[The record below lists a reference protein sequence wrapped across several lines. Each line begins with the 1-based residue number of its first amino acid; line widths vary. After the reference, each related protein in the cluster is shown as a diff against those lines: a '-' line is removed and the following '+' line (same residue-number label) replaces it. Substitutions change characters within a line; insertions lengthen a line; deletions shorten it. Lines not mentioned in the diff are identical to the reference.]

1 MKSTKPAQ
9 HKLCGLFYV
18 YYRPVRIAEN
28 YHLWHPEWDPL
39 RSGPKT
45 EGPKMAK
52 IAKKL
57 TDTEIKSTKPADKE
71 INLFDGDGLILRI
84 SPLSKGG
91 KKNWYFRYAVPVS
104 KKRTKMSLGTYPHL
118 TLARARAL
126 RDEYLSLLAN
136 GIDPQVHN
144 NDKANA
150 LKNATEHTLQA
161 VASKWLNEKV
171 KTSGISQDH
180 AEDIW
185 QSLERN
191 IFPGLGNVPINEIRP
206 KLLKQYLDPIE
217 QRGVLETLRRIISRL
232 NEIFRYAATE
242 ELIEFNPADNLGQ
255 RFSKPK
261 KQNMPALP
269 PSELPRFLVALN
281 NASIRLETRLLIEW
295 QLLTWVRPGEAVR
308 ARWADIDIETSMWN
322 IPSDFMKMKKPHKVP
337 LNKEALRVLDSLKAI
352 SGHREWVFPSIKAP
366 LNHMHEQT
374 ANAAIIR
381 MGFGG
386 ELVAHG
392 MRSIARTAAEESG
405 KFRTD
410 VLEAALAHSKK
421 DEIIAAYNRAEYLT
435 ERLVLLQWWS
445 DYVQAQ
451 KLKAIAA

>member
-1 MKSTKPAQ
+1 MGPSTK
-9 HKLCGLFYV
+9 
-18 YYRPVRIAEN
+18 
-28 YHLWHPEWDPL
+28 
-39 RSGPKT
+39 GPKI

-84 SPLSKGG
+84 APLTKGG

-136 GIDPQVHN
+136 SIDPQVHN
-144 NDKANA
+144 SDKANA

-161 VASKWLNEKV
+161 VARKWLDEKV
-171 KTSGISQDH
+171 KTTGISQDH

-185 QSLERN
+185 RSLERN
-191 IFPGLGNVPINEIRP
+191 IFPRLGSVPINEIRP
-206 KLLKQYLDPIE
+206 KLLKQHLDPIE

-308 ARWADIDIETSMWN
+308 TRWSDIDIETDMWN

-337 LNKEALRVLDSLKAI
+337 LSKEALRVLDSMKAI

-366 LNHMHEQT
+366 LSHMHEQT

-421 DEIIAAYNRAEYLT
+421 DEIIAAYNRADYLA
-435 ERLVLLQWWS
+435 ERMILMQWWS

>member
-1 MKSTKPAQ
+1 
-9 HKLCGLFYV
+9 
-18 YYRPVRIAEN
+18 
-28 YHLWHPEWDPL
+28 
-39 RSGPKT
+39 
-45 EGPKMAK
+45 MAK

-57 TDTEIKSTKPADKE
+57 TDTEIKHTKPAEKE
-71 INLFDGDGLILRI
+71 LNLFDGDGLILRI
-84 SPLSKGG
+84 SPESRGG

-104 KKRTKMSLGTYPHL
+104 KKRTKLSLGTYPHL

-150 LKNATEHTLQA
+150 LKNAAENTLQA
-161 VASKWLNEKV
+161 VAKRWLDEKA
-171 KTSGISQDH
+171 KTTGISQDH
-180 AEDIW
+180 AQDIW
-185 QSLERN
+185 RSLEKN

-206 KLLKQYLDPIE
+206 KLLKQHLDPLE
-217 QRGVLETLRRIISRL
+217 HRGVLETLRRIISRL
-232 NEIFRYAATE
+232 NEIFRWAATE
-242 ELIEFNPADNLGQ
+242 ELIEFNPADNLNQ
-255 RFSKPK
+255 RFRKPK

-269 PSELPRFLVALN
+269 PSELPRFMIALA
-281 NASIRLETRLLIEW
+281 NASVRLETRMLIEW

-308 ARWADIDIETSMWN
+308 ARWSDIDTVDGIWN
-322 IPSDFMKMKKPHKVP
+322 IPAEFMKMKKPHKVP
-337 LNKEALRVLDSLKAI
+337 LSKEALLILDTMKAI
-352 SGHREWVFPSIKAP
+352 SGHREWIFPSIKAP
-366 LNHMHEQT
+366 LSHMHEQT

-405 KFRTD
+405 KFRTE

-421 DEIIAAYNRAEYLT
+421 DEIIAAYNRAEYLA
-435 ERLVLLQWWS
+435 ERQKLMQWWS
-445 DYVQAQ
+445 NYVQAQ
-451 KLKAIAA
+451 RFKVLAA

>member
-1 MKSTKPAQ
+1 
-9 HKLCGLFYV
+9 
-18 YYRPVRIAEN
+18 
-28 YHLWHPEWDPL
+28 
-39 RSGPKT
+39 
-45 EGPKMAK
+45 MAK
-52 IAKKL
+52 LAKKL
-57 TDTEIKSTKPADKE
+57 TDTEIKSTKPSDKE
-71 INLFDGDGLILRI
+71 TNLFDGDGLMLRI
-84 SPLSKGG
+84 APLSSGG
-91 KKNWYFRYAVPVS
+91 RKNWYFRYAVPVT
-104 KKRTKMSLGTYPHL
+104 KKRTKVCLGTYPHL

-136 GIDPQVHN
+136 GIDPQTHI

-150 LKNATEHTLQA
+150 LKSATEHTLQA
-161 VASKWLNEKV
+161 VARKWLDEKV
-171 KTSGISQDH
+171 KTSGISKNH

-185 QSLERN
+185 RSLERN

-206 KLLKQYLDPIE
+206 KLLKQHLDPIE
-217 QRGVLETLRRIISRL
+217 QRGILETLRRVISRL
-232 NEIFRYAATE
+232 NEIFRWAATE

-269 PSELPRFLVALN
+269 PSELPRFLVTLN
-281 NASIRLETRLLIEW
+281 NASVRLETRLLIEW

-308 ARWADIDIETSMWN
+308 ARWSDIDMDNHMWN
-322 IPSDFMKMKKPHKVP
+322 IPAEFMKMKKPHKVP
-337 LNKEALRVLDSLKAI
+337 LSKGAIRVLNTMESI

-405 KFRTD
+405 KFRTE
-410 VLEAALAHSKK
+410 VLESALAHSKK
-421 DEIIAAYNRAEYLT
+421 DEIIAAYNRAEYIS
-435 ERLVLLQWWS
+435 EREKLMQWWS
-445 DYVQAQ
+445 DYIQSQ
-451 KLKAIAA
+451 QLKTIAA

>member
-1 MKSTKPAQ
+1 MGPSTK
-9 HKLCGLFYV
+9 
-18 YYRPVRIAEN
+18 
-28 YHLWHPEWDPL
+28 
-39 RSGPKT
+39 GPKI

-84 SPLSKGG
+84 APLTKGG

-136 GIDPQVHN
+136 DIDPQVHN
-144 NDKANA
+144 SDKANA

-161 VASKWLNEKV
+161 VARKWLDEKV

-185 QSLERN
+185 RSLERN
-191 IFPGLGNVPINEIRP
+191 VFPGLGNVPINEIRP
-206 KLLKQYLDPIE
+206 KLLKQHLDPIE

-308 ARWADIDIETSMWN
+308 TRWLDIDIETGMWN
-322 IPSDFMKMKKPHKVP
+322 IPAEFMKMKKPHKVP
-337 LNKEALRVLDSLKAI
+337 LSKEALRVLESMKAI

-366 LNHMHEQT
+366 LSHMHEQT

-421 DEIIAAYNRAEYLT
+421 DEIIAAYNRAEYLA
-435 ERLVLLQWWS
+435 ERVGLMQWWS
-445 DYVQAQ
+445 DYIQTQ
-451 KLKAIAA
+451 KYKSIAA

>member
-1 MKSTKPAQ
+1 
-9 HKLCGLFYV
+9 
-18 YYRPVRIAEN
+18 
-28 YHLWHPEWDPL
+28 
-39 RSGPKT
+39 
-45 EGPKMAK
+45 MAK

-84 SPLSKGG
+84 APLAKGG

-118 TLARARAL
+118 TLAKARAL

-144 NDKANA
+144 SEKANA

-161 VASKWLNEKV
+161 VARKWLDEKV

-185 QSLERN
+185 RSLERN
-191 IFPGLGNVPINEIRP
+191 ILPTLGDTPIKEIRP
-206 KLLKQYLDPIE
+206 KMLKQHLDPIE
-217 QRGVLETLRRIISRL
+217 KRGVLETLRRIISRL

-242 ELIEFNPADNLGQ
+242 ELIEFNPADNLAQ

-269 PSELPRFLVALN
+269 PSELPRFLMVLN
-281 NASIRLETRLLIEW
+281 NASVRLETRLLIEW

-308 ARWADIDIETSMWN
+308 ARWADIDTDNSMWN
-322 IPSDFMKMKKPHKVP
+322 IPAEFMKMKKPHKVP
-337 LNKEALRVLDSLKAI
+337 LSKEALRVLETMKAI

-410 VLEAALAHSKK
+410 VLEAALAHSNK
-421 DEIIAAYNRAEYLT
+421 DELIAAYNRAEYLT
-435 ERLVLLQWWS
+435 ERVALMQWWS
-445 DYVQAQ
+445 NYVQAQ

>member
-1 MKSTKPAQ
+1 
-9 HKLCGLFYV
+9 
-18 YYRPVRIAEN
+18 
-28 YHLWHPEWDPL
+28 
-39 RSGPKT
+39 
-45 EGPKMAK
+45 MAK

-57 TDTEIKSTKPADKE
+57 TDTEIRSTKPADKE

-84 SPLSKGG
+84 APLSKGG

-150 LKNATEHTLQA
+150 LKNATEHTLQT
-161 VASKWLNEKV
+161 VARKWLDEKV

-185 QSLERN
+185 RSLERN
-191 IFPGLGNVPINEIRP
+191 IFPSLGSVPINEIRP
-206 KLLKQYLDPIE
+206 KLLKQHLDPIE

-269 PSELPRFLVALN
+269 PSELPRFLVALT

-308 ARWADIDIETSMWN
+308 ARWADIDTDNSMWN
-322 IPSDFMKMKKPHKVP
+322 IPAEFMKMKKPHKVP
-337 LNKEALRVLDSLKAI
+337 LSKEALRVLESMKAI
-352 SGHREWVFPSIKAP
+352 SGHREWVFPSIKDP

-405 KFRTD
+405 QFRID

-421 DEIIAAYNRAEYLT
+421 DEIIAAYNRAEYLA
-435 ERLVLLQWWS
+435 ERVVLMQWWS
-445 DYVQAQ
+445 NFVQAK
-451 KLKAIAA
+451 KLNLL

>member
-1 MKSTKPAQ
+1 MGPTK
-9 HKLCGLFYV
+9 K
-18 YYRPVRIAEN
+18 
-28 YHLWHPEWDPL
+28 
-39 RSGPKT
+39 GPKT

-84 SPLSKGG
+84 APLSKGG

-150 LKNATEHTLQA
+150 LKNATEHTLQT
-161 VASKWLNEKV
+161 VARKWLDEKV

-185 QSLERN
+185 RSLERN
-191 IFPGLGNVPINEIRP
+191 IFPTLGDTPIKEIRP
-206 KLLKQYLDPIE
+206 KMLKQHLDPIE
-217 QRGVLETLRRIISRL
+217 KRGVLETLRRIISRL

-242 ELIEFNPADNLGQ
+242 ELIEFNPADNLAQ

-269 PSELPRFLVALN
+269 PSELSRFLMVLN
-281 NASIRLETRLLIEW
+281 NASVRLETRLLIEW

-308 ARWADIDIETSMWN
+308 ARWADIDTDNSMWN
-322 IPSDFMKMKKPHKVP
+322 IPADFMKMKKPHKVP
-337 LNKEALRVLDSLKAI
+337 LSKEALRVLDSMKAI
-352 SGHREWVFPSIKAP
+352 SGHREWIFPSIKAP

-421 DEIIAAYNRAEYLT
+421 DEIIAAYNRADYLA
-435 ERLVLLQWWS
+435 ERVVLMQWWS

-451 KLKAIAA
+451 RLKAIAA

>member
-1 MKSTKPAQ
+1 
-9 HKLCGLFYV
+9 
-18 YYRPVRIAEN
+18 
-28 YHLWHPEWDPL
+28 
-39 RSGPKT
+39 
-45 EGPKMAK
+45 MAK

-84 SPLSKGG
+84 APLSKGG

-144 NDKANA
+144 NNKANA

-161 VASKWLNEKV
+161 VARKWLDEKV
-171 KTSGISQDH
+171 KTSGISQGH

-185 QSLERN
+185 RSLERN
-191 IFPGLGNVPINEIRP
+191 IFHGLGNVPVNEIRP
-206 KLLKQYLDPIE
+206 KLLKQHLDPIE

-269 PSELPRFLVALN
+269 PSELPRFLLVLN
-281 NASIRLETRLLIEW
+281 NASVRLETRLLIEW

-308 ARWADIDIETSMWN
+308 TRWADIDIDNSTWN
-322 IPSDFMKMKKPHKVP
+322 IPAEFMKMKKPHKVP
-337 LNKEALRVLDSLKAI
+337 LSKEALRVLNSMKAI

-421 DEIIAAYNRAEYLT
+421 DEIIAAYNRAEYLA
-435 ERLVLLQWWS
+435 ERVALMQWWS
-445 DYVQAQ
+445 DYVSSQ
-451 KLKAIAA
+451 KYKAIAA

>member
-1 MKSTKPAQ
+1 
-9 HKLCGLFYV
+9 
-18 YYRPVRIAEN
+18 
-28 YHLWHPEWDPL
+28 
-39 RSGPKT
+39 
-45 EGPKMAK
+45 MAK

-57 TDTEIKSTKPADKE
+57 TDTEIKSTKPAEKE
-71 INLFDGDGLILRI
+71 VNLFDGDGLLLRI
-84 SPLSKGG
+84 APLAKGG
-91 KKNWYFRYAVPVS
+91 KKNWYFRYAVPVT
-104 KKRTKMSLGTYPHL
+104 KKRTKVSLGTYPHL
-118 TLARARAL
+118 TLAKARAL

-136 GIDPQVHN
+136 DIDPQVHN
-144 NDKANA
+144 TQKANA
-150 LKNATEHTLQA
+150 LKDATEHTFQA
-161 VASKWLNEKV
+161 VAKKWLDEKV

-180 AEDIW
+180 ANDIW
-185 QSLERN
+185 RSLERN
-191 IFPGLGNVPINEIRP
+191 IFPTLGDTPIKEIRP
-206 KLLKQYLDPIE
+206 KMLKQHLDPIE
-217 QRGVLETLRRIISRL
+217 KRGVLERL
-232 NEIFRYAATE
+232 NEVFRYAATE
-242 ELIEFNPADNLGQ
+242 ELIEFNPADNLAQ

-269 PSELPRFLVALN
+269 PTELPRFLTVLN
-281 NASIRLETRLLIEW
+281 NASVRMETRLLIEW

-308 ARWADIDIETSMWN
+308 TRWADIDTDNSMWN
-322 IPSDFMKMKKPHKVP
+322 IPAEFMKMKKPHKVP
-337 LNKEALRVLDSLKAI
+337 LSKEALRVLDSMKAI
-352 SGHREWVFPSIKAP
+352 SGRREWVFPSIKAP

-435 ERLVLLQWWS
+435 ERVVLMQWWS
-445 DYVQAQ
+445 DYVSSQ
-451 KLKAIAA
+451 KCKVIAA

>member
-1 MKSTKPAQ
+1 
-9 HKLCGLFYV
+9 
-18 YYRPVRIAEN
+18 
-28 YHLWHPEWDPL
+28 
-39 RSGPKT
+39 
-45 EGPKMAK
+45 MAK

-84 SPLSKGG
+84 APLSKGG

-118 TLARARAL
+118 TLARAL

-150 LKNATEHTLQA
+150 LKNATEHTLQT
-161 VASKWLNEKV
+161 VARKWLDEKV

-185 QSLERN
+185 RSLERN
-191 IFPGLGNVPINEIRP
+191 IFPGLGNVPVNEIRP
-206 KLLKQYLDPIE
+206 KLLKQHLDPIE

-269 PSELPRFLVALN
+269 PSELPRFLIALT

-308 ARWADIDIETSMWN
+308 TRWSDIDIETGMWN
-322 IPSDFMKMKKPHKVP
+322 IPAEFMKMKKPHKVP
-337 LNKEALRVLDSLKAI
+337 LSKEALRVLDSMKAI

-405 KFRTD
+405 KFRID

-421 DEIIAAYNRAEYLT
+421 DEIIAAYNRAEYLA
-435 ERLVLLQWWS
+435 ERVVLMQWWS
-445 DYVQAQ
+445 DYVSSQ
-451 KLKAIAA
+451 KYKADAA

>member
-1 MKSTKPAQ
+1 
-9 HKLCGLFYV
+9 
-18 YYRPVRIAEN
+18 
-28 YHLWHPEWDPL
+28 
-39 RSGPKT
+39 
-45 EGPKMAK
+45 MAK

-57 TDTEIKSTKPADKE
+57 TDTEIKSTKPTDKE

-84 SPLSKGG
+84 SALAKGG

-161 VASKWLNEKV
+161 VARKWLDEKV

-185 QSLERN
+185 RSLERN

-206 KLLKQYLDPIE
+206 KLLKQHLDPIE

-232 NEIFRYAATE
+232 NEIFRYATTE

-308 ARWADIDIETSMWN
+308 TRWSDIDIETGMWN

-337 LNKEALRVLDSLKAI
+337 LSKEALRVLESMKAI

-366 LNHMHEQT
+366 LSHMHEQT

-421 DEIIAAYNRAEYLT
+421 DEIIAAYNRAEYLA
-435 ERLVLLQWWS
+435 ERMVLMQWLR
-445 DYVQAQ
+445 DYVIAQ
-451 KLKAIAA
+451 KFKAIAA

>member
-1 MKSTKPAQ
+1 MARIVTKLNDTQ
-9 HKLCGLFYV
+9 IK
-18 YYRPVRIAEN
+18 
-28 YHLWHPEWDPL
+28 
-39 RSGPKT
+39 K
-45 EGPKMAK
+45 AK
-52 IAKKL
+52 A
-57 TDTEIKSTKPADKE
+57 TDDNKE
-71 INLFDGDGLILRI
+71 IILYDGDGLMLRVKP
-84 SPLSKGG
+84 SG
-91 KKNWYFRYAVPVS
+91 KKIWFFNYQVPVT
-104 KKRTKMSLGTYPHL
+104 KKRTKTKLGNYPHL
-118 TLARARAL
+118 TLARARSM

-144 NDKANA
+144 EKVAND
-150 LKNATEHTLQA
+150 LKDATENTLQA
-161 VASKWLNEKV
+161 VAERWLEEKK
-171 KTSGISQDH
+171 KTAGLSQDH
-180 AEDIW
+180 ANDIW
-185 QSLERN
+185 RSLERN
-191 IFPGLGNVPINEIRP
+191 IFPTLGNVPIKEIRP
-206 KLLKQYLDPIE
+206 KILKQHLDPIE

-242 ELIEFNPADNLGQ
+242 ELIEFNPADNLAQ

-269 PSELPRFLVALN
+269 PDELPRFMVALA
-281 NASIRLETRLLIEW
+281 NASIRLETRMLIEW

-308 ARWADIDIETSMWN
+308 ARWCDIDEENRFWN
-322 IPSDFMKMKKPHKVP
+322 IPAEFMKMKRPHKVP
-337 LNKEALRVLDSLKAI
+337 LSKEALRILENMRPI

-366 LNHMHEQT
+366 LSHMHEQT

-405 KFRTD
+405 KFRTE

-435 ERLVLLQWWS
+435 ERATLMQWWG
-445 DYVQAQ
+445 DYVQTQ
-451 KLKAIAA
+451 KFKALAA

>member
-1 MKSTKPAQ
+1 
-9 HKLCGLFYV
+9 
-18 YYRPVRIAEN
+18 
-28 YHLWHPEWDPL
+28 
-39 RSGPKT
+39 
-45 EGPKMAK
+45 MAK

-84 SPLSKGG
+84 APLSKGG

-150 LKNATEHTLQA
+150 LKNATEHTLQT
-161 VASKWLNEKV
+161 VARKWLDEKV

-185 QSLERN
+185 RSLERN
-191 IFPGLGNVPINEIRP
+191 IFPGLGNVPVNEIRP
-206 KLLKQYLDPIE
+206 KLLKQHLDPIE

-281 NASIRLETRLLIEW
+281 NAFIRLETRLLIEW

-308 ARWADIDIETSMWN
+308 TRWSDIDIETDMWN
-322 IPSDFMKMKKPHKVP
+322 IPAEFMKMKKPHQVP
-337 LNKEALRVLDSLKAI
+337 LSKGALRVLESMKAI

-386 ELVAHG
+386 KLVAHG

-405 KFRTD
+405 QFRTD

-421 DEIIAAYNRAEYLT
+421 DEIIAAYNRAEYLV
-435 ERLVLLQWWS
+435 ERVVLMQWWS
-445 DYVQAQ
+445 DFVEAQ
-451 KLKAIAA
+451 RFKALAA

>member
-1 MKSTKPAQ
+1 MGPTK
-9 HKLCGLFYV
+9 K
-18 YYRPVRIAEN
+18 
-28 YHLWHPEWDPL
+28 
-39 RSGPKT
+39 GPKT

-84 SPLSKGG
+84 APLSKGG
-91 KKNWYFRYAVPVS
+91 KKNWYFRYAVPVT
-104 KKRTKMSLGTYPHL
+104 KKRTKVSLGTYPHL
-118 TLARARAL
+118 TLAKARAL

-136 GIDPQVHN
+136 GVDPQVHN
-144 NDKANA
+144 TQKANA
-150 LKNATEHTLQA
+150 LKDATEHTFQA
-161 VASKWLNEKV
+161 VAKKWLDEKV

-180 AEDIW
+180 ANDIW
-185 QSLERN
+185 RSLERN
-191 IFPGLGNVPINEIRP
+191 IFPTLGDTPIKDIRP
-206 KLLKQYLDPIE
+206 KMLKQHLDPVE
-217 QRGVLETLRRIISRL
+217 KRGVLETLRRIISRL

-269 PSELPRFLVALN
+269 PSELPRFLTVLN
-281 NASIRLETRLLIEW
+281 NASVRMETRLLIEW

-308 ARWADIDIETSMWN
+308 ARWSDIDMETCMWN
-322 IPSDFMKMKKPHKVP
+322 IPAKFMKMKKLHKVP
-337 LNKEALRVLDSLKAI
+337 LSKGALRVLDSMKAI

-381 MGFGG
+381 MGFGS

-392 MRSIARTAAEESG
+392 MRSIARTATEESG

-421 DEIIAAYNRAEYLT
+421 DEIIAAYNRAEYLV
-435 ERLVLLQWWS
+435 ERVVLMQWWS
-445 DYVQAQ
+445 DFVEAQ
-451 KLKAIAA
+451 RFKALAA

>member
-1 MKSTKPAQ
+1 
-9 HKLCGLFYV
+9 
-18 YYRPVRIAEN
+18 
-28 YHLWHPEWDPL
+28 
-39 RSGPKT
+39 
-45 EGPKMAK
+45 MAK
-52 IAKKL
+52 IAKNL
-57 TDTEIKSTKPADKE
+57 TDTEIKSTKPTDKE

-84 SPLSKGG
+84 APLSKGG

-144 NDKANA
+144 SDKANA

-161 VASKWLNEKV
+161 VARKWLDEKV

-185 QSLERN
+185 RSLERN
-191 IFPGLGNVPINEIRP
+191 IFPGLGNVPVNEIRP
-206 KLLKQYLDPIE
+206 KLLKQHLDPIE

-308 ARWADIDIETSMWN
+308 TRWSDIDIETGMWN
-322 IPSDFMKMKKPHKVP
+322 IPAEFMKMKKPHKVP
-337 LNKEALRVLDSLKAI
+337 LSKEALRVLESMKAI

-405 KFRTD
+405 QFRID

-421 DEIIAAYNRAEYLT
+421 DEIIAAYNRAEYLA
-435 ERLVLLQWWS
+435 ERVVLMQWWS
-445 DYVQAQ
+445 NFVQAK
-451 KLKAIAA
+451 KLNLL

>member
-1 MKSTKPAQ
+1 
-9 HKLCGLFYV
+9 
-18 YYRPVRIAEN
+18 
-28 YHLWHPEWDPL
+28 
-39 RSGPKT
+39 
-45 EGPKMAK
+45 MAK

-84 SPLSKGG
+84 APLSKGG
-91 KKNWYFRYAVPVS
+91 KKNWYFRYAVPVT
-104 KKRTKMSLGTYPHL
+104 KKRTKVSLGTYPHL
-118 TLARARAL
+118 TLAKARAL
-126 RDEYLSLLAN
+126 REEYLSLLAN

-161 VASKWLNEKV
+161 VARKWLEEKV

-185 QSLERN
+185 RSLERN
-191 IFPGLGNVPINEIRP
+191 IFPGLGNVPVNEIRP
-206 KLLKQYLDPIE
+206 KLLKQHLDPIE

-242 ELIEFNPADNLGQ
+242 ELIEFNPADNLSQ

-269 PSELPRFLVALN
+269 PSELPRFLLVLN
-281 NASIRLETRLLIEW
+281 NASVRLETRLLIEW

-308 ARWADIDIETSMWN
+308 TRWADIDIDNSVWN
-322 IPSDFMKMKKPHKVP
+322 IPAEFMKMKKPHKVP
-337 LNKEALRVLDSLKAI
+337 LSKEALRVLESMKAI

-374 ANAAIIR
+374 DNAAIIR

-421 DEIIAAYNRAEYLT
+421 DEIIAAYNRAEYLA
-435 ERLVLLQWWS
+435 ERVGLMQWWS
-445 DYVQAQ
+445 DYLRSQRH
-451 KLKAIAA
+451 KSIAA

>member
-1 MKSTKPAQ
+1 
-9 HKLCGLFYV
+9 
-18 YYRPVRIAEN
+18 
-28 YHLWHPEWDPL
+28 
-39 RSGPKT
+39 
-45 EGPKMAK
+45 MAK

-84 SPLSKGG
+84 APLAKGG

-136 GIDPQVHN
+136 GTDPQVHN

-161 VASKWLNEKV
+161 VARKWLDEKV

-185 QSLERN
+185 RSLERN
-191 IFPGLGNVPINEIRP
+191 IFPG
-206 KLLKQYLDPIE
+206 E
-217 QRGVLETLRRIISRL
+217 QRGVLETLRRLISRL
-232 NEIFRYAATE
+232 NEIFRWAATE

-269 PSELPRFLVALN
+269 PSELPRFLAALN
-281 NASIRLETRLLIEW
+281 NASVRLETRLLIEW

-308 ARWADIDIETSMWN
+308 ARWSDIDMDNNMWN
-322 IPSDFMKMKKPHKVP
+322 IPAEFMKMKKPHKVP
-337 LNKEALRVLDSLKAI
+337 LSKESLRILKSMESI
-352 SGHREWVFPSIKAP
+352 SGHREWVFPSIKTP

-410 VLEAALAHSKK
+410 ALEAALAHSKK
-421 DEIIAAYNRAEYLT
+421 DEIIAAYNRAEYIT
-435 ERLVLLQWWS
+435 ERVALMQWWG
-445 DYVQAQ
+445 DYVLAQ
-451 KLKAIAA
+451 QLKIFAA

>member
-1 MKSTKPAQ
+1 
-9 HKLCGLFYV
+9 
-18 YYRPVRIAEN
+18 
-28 YHLWHPEWDPL
+28 
-39 RSGPKT
+39 
-45 EGPKMAK
+45 MAK

-84 SPLSKGG
+84 APLAKGG

-118 TLARARAL
+118 TLAKARAL
-126 RDEYLSLLAN
+126 RDENLSLLAN
-136 GIDPQVHN
+136 GVDPQVHN
-144 NDKANA
+144 NNKAKA
-150 LKNATEHTLQA
+150 LKSAIEHTLQA
-161 VASKWLNEKV
+161 VARKWLDEKV

-185 QSLERN
+185 RSLERN
-191 IFPGLGNVPINEIRP
+191 IFPTLGDTPIKEIRP
-206 KLLKQYLDPIE
+206 KMLKQHLDPIE
-217 QRGVLETLRRIISRL
+217 KRGVLETLRRIISRL

-242 ELIEFNPADNLGQ
+242 ELIEFNPADNLAQ

-269 PSELPRFLVALN
+269 PTELPRFLTVLN
-281 NASIRLETRLLIEW
+281 NASVRMETRLLIEW

-308 ARWADIDIETSMWN
+308 TRWSDIDIETGMWN
-322 IPSDFMKMKKPHKVP
+322 IPAEFMKMKKPHKVP
-337 LNKEALRVLDSLKAI
+337 LSKEALRVLDLMKAI

-374 ANAAIIR
+374 ANATIIR

-435 ERLVLLQWWS
+435 ERVILMQWWS
-445 DYVQAQ
+445 DFVSSQ
-451 KLKAIAA
+451 KYKIIAA

>member
-1 MKSTKPAQ
+1 
-9 HKLCGLFYV
+9 
-18 YYRPVRIAEN
+18 
-28 YHLWHPEWDPL
+28 
-39 RSGPKT
+39 
-45 EGPKMAK
+45 MAK

-84 SPLSKGG
+84 APLSKGG

-150 LKNATEHTLQA
+150 LKNATEHTLQT
-161 VASKWLNEKV
+161 VARKWLDEKV

-185 QSLERN
+185 RSLERN
-191 IFPGLGNVPINEIRP
+191 IFPTLGDTPIKEIRP
-206 KLLKQYLDPIE
+206 KMLKQHLDPIE
-217 QRGVLETLRRIISRL
+217 KRGVLETLRRIISRL

-242 ELIEFNPADNLGQ
+242 ELIEFNPADNLAQ

-269 PSELPRFLVALN
+269 PSELPRFLMVLN
-281 NASIRLETRLLIEW
+281 NASVRLETRLLIEW

-308 ARWADIDIETSMWN
+308 ARWADIDTDNSMWN
-322 IPSDFMKMKKPHKVP
+322 IPADFMKMKKPHKVP
-337 LNKEALRVLDSLKAI
+337 LSKEALRVIESMKSI
-352 SGHREWVFPSIKAP
+352 SGNREWVFPSIKAP

-392 MRSIARTAAEESG
+392 MRSIARTAAEESS
-405 KFRTD
+405 KFRTE

-421 DEIIAAYNRAEYLT
+421 DEIIAAYNRAEYLA
-435 ERLVLLQWWS
+435 ERVVLMQWWS
-445 DYVQAQ
+445 DYVIAQ
-451 KLKAIAA
+451 KFKTLAA